1 VLYYLHTVLIPHAVT
16 IYAVALCAVTT
27 LHTNTHTAMQ
37 FFVAYIL
44 KATDGHIFTSRAA
57 WRNKVTYAGMVFSLG
72 VAFFVTHTPG
82 VQYVLESDTFPLWAL
97 AVPVGMGFVHLVFE
111 SLKRRVQRCR
121 RTTTAVAQ
129 QQQQSQQQRQQ
140 Q

>member
-1 VLYYLHTVLIPHAVT
+1 
-16 IYAVALCAVTT
+16 
-27 LHTNTHTAMQ
+27 MQ